1 MKIIVV
7 NKSTDFTEDQINKL
21 KEKGEVV
28 FIENKEDWIGYK
40 DVDSDEEKILLLDPG
55 IAEWKFSNDRVKD
68 FNNLK
73 AICLPTTDFSWVDV
87 NFLKEKGV
95 LVTNVPK
102 YSTEAVA
109 EHCILLMLSL
119 AKKLPLIIRSDW
131 NLDESLH
138 LGNNVKGKVMGII
151 GLGDIGT
158 RTAEL
163 GDAIGMDVKYWSRSS
178 RDKRFE
184 YLEIED
190 LIKSSD
196 YIFLT
201 MAENKDTEDFFNRNK
216 VDMMKKTSSIVNIAG
231 EGIWDLEYL
240 YEKLQRNEISGIGFE
255 SDSKKIAEYKGNVM
269 VTPHIAWYTKESFDE
284 DFRIW
289 ADCVIS
295 IIDKEP
301 INVVN

>member
-21 KEKGEVV
+21 KEKGKVV
-28 FIENKEDWIGYK
+28 FVETKEDWIGYN

-55 IAEWKFSNDRVKD
+55 IAEWKFSNDRLQD

-87 NFLKEKGV
+87 NFLKEKGA

-119 AKKLPLIIRSDW
+119 AKKLPLIIRNDW
-131 NLDESLH
+131 ELDEELH
-138 LGNNVKGKVMGII
+138 LGNNIKGKVMGII

-163 GDAIGMDVKYWSRSS
+163 GEAIDMNVKYWSRSS
-178 RDKRFE
+178 RDQRFE
-184 YLEIED
+184 YLELED

-201 MAENKDTEDFFNRNK
+201 MAENKETEGFFSKSRA
-216 VDMMKKTSSIVNIAG
+216 DMMKRTSSIINIAG

-240 YEKLQRNEISGIGFE
+240 NEKLQRNEISGIGFE
-255 SDSKKIAEYKGNVM
+255 SDSKKITDYKGNVM

-295 IIDKEP
+295 IIDNKP